1 MNPNG
6 KLRTKVGVL
15 TVVALLAG
23 CATVGERALT
33 AGTTGSVR
41 FAVEDVDA
49 AIAIAVQAQDTVA
62 EACFRAI
69 RKHVDQGVTPVV
81 KGIVSEYAAA
91 RTRIR
96 ESRAGLAPDVHV
108 ACSPLIVDAGTF
120 ASRLGLI
127 FGGALAP

>member
-1 MNPNG
+1 MKSLLLAG
-6 KLRTKVGVL
+6 
-15 TVVALLAG
+15 ALLLVLSG

-41 FAVEDVDA
+41 FAAEDVDA
-49 AIAIAVQAQDTVA
+49 AIAIAIQAQDTVA

-69 RKHVDQGVTPVV
+69 RKHVDVDQGAAVV

-91 RTRIR
+91 RGRIR

-120 ASRLGLI
+120 ASQLGLTL
-127 FGGALAP
+127 GGALAP